1 MDKCR
6 EEFETKFGVVGT
18 RMPNGNYSS
27 WAHQAKWDAFQA
39 AWQHQQAKVDLLKGQ
54 LIKLGFSDKGG
65 QLMKPPLGTAPI
77 FELLDER
84 PLCKKRARNL
94 SHGESWSFILLILWL
109 FLIAGIGLFYLFRWL
124 V

>member
-1 MDKCR
+1 MDKSR

-54 LIKLGFSDKGG
+54 LIKLGFTDNGG
-65 QLMKPPLGTAPI
+65 LLMKPPLGKPSGFA
-77 FELLDER
+77 LLDER
-84 PLCKKRARNL
+84 PICKKRARKL
-94 SHGESWSFILLILWL
+94 RKRAGVSVYWSKHLEC
-109 FLIAGIGLFYLFRWL
+109 L
-124 V
+124 VWGRNKCHQ